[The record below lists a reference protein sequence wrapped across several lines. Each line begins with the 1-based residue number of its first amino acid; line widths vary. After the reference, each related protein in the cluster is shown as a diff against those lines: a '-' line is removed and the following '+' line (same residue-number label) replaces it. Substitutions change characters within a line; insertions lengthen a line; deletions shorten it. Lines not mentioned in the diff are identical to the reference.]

1 MLARRR
7 RPWPVPAAALPM
19 TYTRQPKDHS
29 RQTWAGA
36 ARQSRADPPALTLA
50 VTQRD
55 SSVTSPRRTLPP
67 LWRQFSSAWLAVYD
81 AQNRLF
87 CASLAA
93 AALQACPG

>member
-36 ARQSRADPPALTLA
+36 ARQGRADPPALTLA

-67 LWRQFSSAWLAVYD
+67 IGA
-81 AQNRLF
+81 
-87 CASLAA
+87 ASDP
-93 AALQACPG
+93 AALISLGAQIRSIWRVVWGIPRRM